1 MTQSAQQIEAFL
13 QALRAERDAAQNTLQ
28 GYHRDIDAFEVYLSK
43 RGASLLGASRSDL
56 EAYLDHLRDAGLA
69 RATRARRLS
78 ALRQFFQFA
87 RSEGW
92 RSDDPS
98 DRMKGPGKAQ
108 AIPKTLSEAQVDA
121 LLAAAQRVGRAPAD
135 RLRNLAF
142 VELLYA
148 TGLRVTEL
156 ASLHLAAVQA
166 GPRMILVRGKGG
178 KERLVPLS
186 DAART
191 AIEAWLPA
199 RAALKKAK
207 ANPGARYLFPSRG
220 GDGYVSRVRFH
231 QVLKDIAA
239 EAGVSPKLVSPHV
252 LRHAFATHLLA
263 NGADLRVIQM
273 LLGHANV
280 ATTEIYT
287 HILDERLKTLV
298 NEHHPLANKG

>member
-1 MTQSAQQIEAFL
+1 MTQPSQQIEAFL
-13 QALRAERDAAQNTLQ
+13 QALRAERDAARNTLL
-28 GYHRDIDAFEVYLSK
+28 GYRRDIDEFEAYVSK

-78 ALRQFFQFA
+78 ALRQFYKFA

-108 AIPKTLSEAQVDA
+108 TLPKTLSGAQVDA
-121 LLAAAQRVGRAPAD
+121 LLAAAQRVGRTPAD

-199 RAALKKAK
+199 RATLKAAKAK
-207 ANPGARYLFPSRG
+207 PSARYLFPSQG
-220 GDGYVSRVRFH
+220 ADGHVSRVRFH

-239 EAGVSPKLVSPHV
+239 EAGVSPTLVSPHV

-263 NGADLRVIQM
+263 NGADLRAIQM

-287 HILDERLKTLV
+287 HILDKRLKSLV
-298 NEHHPLANKG
+298 NKHHPLANKG